1 MEVNIRRL
9 HSHSNEE
16 MKLIDKLVNETK
28 RNLFLEIGAYHFELS
43 EYFLE
48 KLPERKGRVISVDWK
63 NQFEVKCSSL
73 QKTFKDRFKFILG
86 DTMSLDTIAMI
97 KTDTKGNRVDV
108 VFIDGGHTYP
118 MVKSDTKNYA
128 DLVADDGYIMWHDA
142 CSRIVPFIEELKAY
156 SCPIEIYEDNRG
168 LAYIKGDR
176 WKEWKK
182 SM

>member
-63 NQFEVKCSSL
+63 NQFGVKCSSL

-86 DTMSLDTIAMI
+86 DTMSLDTIAMV
-97 KTDTKGNRVDV
+97 KTDVGNSKVDV
-108 VFIDGGHTYP
+108 VFIDAGHTLP
-118 MVKSDTKNYA
+118 MVTADTDNYA

-142 CSRIVPFIEELKAY
+142 CSRIIPFIENLKKVN
-156 SCPIEIYEDNRG
+156 CPINVFEDSRG
-168 LAYIKGDR
+168 LAYIKGA
-176 WKEWKK
+176 EWKSWK
-182 SM
+182 QQM